1 MPVPVCPSDCC
12 SGCCKLPGCTD
23 ATCACDTCASGGE
36 VCVGCVCQLT
46 CSPGCTTGSCCNNG
60 SCSSIHYVCNGT
72 GGYTRVVGTCG
83 STTGLTLAQAQAT
96 CGGWGCSVYEC
107 IERPSGGTYGFGSK
121 ALCDDFYSTSGNC
134 QASKGW
140 VCCGGF
146 ICNSNVCDYTAG
158 NAGTYSTH
166 AACVDVS
173 STCEKTK
180 WVCSGASP
188 AAGQS
193 AYTCYPYPGVGN
205 SETTCKASCGTWKCL
220 TPSGATVGTCV
231 LTPGD
236 STGKISESLCKD
248 TTCCIKQCYS
258 CDSTTLTCKP
268 SLCTGVYPSCGTDQ
282 GQCQLES
289 NGCGTYSCNASNAC
303 QFQSGKGGTYTTK
316 AICQS
321 SLCEDTHWECSGS
334 SPAAGKVPYTCYE
347 YQFAASGSGQ
357 FTSETICKQQS
368 SGCGTYECSSNTC
381 VFRNGP
387 TIYPFA
393 TSSACTTSGCGSVK
407 YVCNGTKTSC
417 NPVYGEG
424 VGDTLAQ
431 CVAKCGT
438 YTCDAGTTPS
448 CSFKSLNGTGYTL
461 ETTCNDNCK
470 LIYCCKGTCAAGSH
484 PNCSKD
490 TSVGCSGRS
499 TYSTQV
505 LCETAETCCGE
516 THWECR
522 LKAGMTDPN
531 IPGNTECLEVDG
543 TYTPGTNYQNIDNC
557 KAGCGKSYSCAACT
571 CSLITGLNGYD
582 AFGICDAACP
592 DMLYRCSNGKCV
604 QDSCGGMTL
613 ETCKLT
619 CGKYQCSSSVPV
631 TSSTPCVFVSD
642 TTTGYLTNTDCE
654 NNTYCRTVG
663 RYVCTPVT
671 CPGST
676 KPNGTICLENFTE
689 CKITQPV
696 SLNFYSVGKYHNV
709 ATKNAKGRGFG
720 SNSFGQCLGT
730 ETGNSPIQSSTAD
743 GTTDILINGLLKN
756 IGSPAAGGYHTCSYS
771 YGKPY
776 QMYCW
781 GRDNYG
787 QCSTIPA
794 AIQGFT
800 TTFYYELSCGEYH
813 SVISFNGTP
822 YAWGAGTTIQTNGG
836 ATGVEY
842 GQSIVPSPGSYGS
855 IRHVSAGKYHTLATD
870 VGTLGTLNGKVLCW
884 GDNSKGQCN
893 VPTDGDIST
902 VAAGDEHSIAIKY
915 SGSSVIGWGDN
926 TYGQSILSAAGRT
939 ATRSATV
946 IAAGG
951 RHSLAIASGKVYGWG
966 DNRKGQCLGTDSL
979 GKPIV
984 TPAIA
989 DGSIP
994 VQIMGVTLINPFE
1007 IGAGDS
1013 HSYCQSV
1020 GGGAGSE
1027 RFWGDNTYGQC
1038 DPPTETIDCTTPIY
1052 YDNYSQCDASA
1063 CQDPIAMGNRW
1074 RCTANQC
1081 EFVPYCDGD
1090 GTYLTQDDCKKY
1102 CYGFNCKNNKC
1113 IQEAGASASVD
1124 SCNSSCI
1131 IKWKLNTDS
1140 SGCSTCVNIVGDQVI
1155 GVGTCCTKAADGS
1168 ISCTP
1173 TPSSNCPTLFDTSV
1187 ACQAAIIAQNLQPHA
1202 CKPISATSS
1211 ICVPLSEY
1219 PSGTC
1224 GTYCNKALCDIGCLT
1239 GGGSGYV
1246 CVPPT
1251 DSQGRPVSG
1260 KFVCEL
1266 QQCGGTATYSECM
1279 GDCSARV
1286 STGYNCVSTPSSSGS
1301 TFTSK
1306 CVSLQN
1312 PEDGIAQFSLLSR
1325 CKTFCLN
1332 NWGWTCKGNSCL
1344 KAWERPGQYGT
1355 QAECETFCV
1364 VPDQSPCGRV
1374 SALGQQR
1381 LLISSRGEQFDT
1393 YLDGSNPPEDPTVV
1407 PRNLFLTQNAQEMT
1421 SRIHDDGVFTSPDF
1435 IAGSCSEY
1443 PSLQL
1448 EGPYQKSY
1456 SAPCNSY
1463 TGLYNSNPYSTCTK
1477 YWNKKLTPNISEKS
1491 KFTTRS
1497 MHWLNGGYFYGESSL
1512 RKYIYNQDGT
1522 IHFNTSVKYDP
1533 IDSRLD
1539 SPMDYIPQIRHG
1551 NNKTFY
1557 SMLNDGRFTNG
1568 RIFKLNLAANSLGY
1582 NYSVFKLQTSYLISV
1597 IDYSM
1602 HLNTFTK
1609 NFSSV
1614 FTVRDEPL
1622 YSCGS
1627 ITCIDSDVQ
1636 ETASV
1641 DNITVMLS
1649 TGNITHFP
1657 LSNENVQKTR
1667 HNRASFIMTDNI
1679 YDTFYFD
1686 LITETKNLYSSVSFP
1701 DNPYGLLKCD
1711 ISDNSYNS
1719 YFINNSTQ
1727 TTYPIVTSSVSLT
1740 DGTVDYGNF
1749 KFKCAIYN
1757 DPITN
1762 TPYLVLKDNY
1772 YYTLYDKYNEE
1783 VIPRSSSEMP
1793 MNVLDR
1799 ILNYTKEKYPQVN
1812 IHTTLYACTF
1822 SNGLQNITLDKTK
1835 NILKPGT
1842 VYVSH
1847 EIIRDATDSREDQ
1860 YAMRI
1865 NLSNPIEGA
1874 KLYGSTSVGMY
1885 IDGKGVFM
1893 LMLKV
1898 SSSTSGYRNN
1908 TSDSTGS
1915 LISIDGNKY
1924 SFEDT
1929 NNSVILEKPLFAPNS
1944 SKFTTPDYT
1953 SIHTNTSSKI
1963 LPLRG
1968 SEYSDIENN
1977 NYPTLRYIRKAD
1989 GKFYIQILAGAF
2001 PYYHSIVHFPTLNEL
2016 ENCTPQDTSDN
2027 LCNKVVA
2034 DSLLSVCSKNTDW
2047 YNHVATT
2054 KWVCHIKHTQ
2064 FGDSPTEYSQTEEI
2078 KQKITGSG
2086 SKYVGKKPPTISGG
2100 GGFST
2105 SSQAM
2110 NFNGT
2115 EFNPPPKTEF
2125 PEDFQL

>member
-1 MPVPVCPSDCC
+1 MPTTVCPADCC
-12 SGCCKLPGCTD
+12 NGCCKKTTCTD
-23 ATCACDTCASGGE
+23 GNCACDQCASGGE
-36 VCVGCVCQLT
+36 VCVGCTCQLA

-60 SCSSIHYVCNGT
+60 SCASIHYTCNGS
-72 GGYTRVVGTCG
+72 GGYTRVSGACG
-83 STTGLTLAQAQAT
+83 STSGLSLSQAQAT
-96 CGGWGCSVYEC
+96 CGGWGCANFEC
-107 IERPSGGTYGFGSK
+107 IQKPSGGTYGFGSK

-134 QASKGW
+134 QAGKGW

-146 ICNSNVCDYTAG
+146 NCNSNVCDYTPG
-158 NAGTYSTH
+158 NAGTYPTH
-166 AACVDVS
+166 EACVDVS

-180 WVCSGASP
+180 WVCSNASP

-193 AYTCYPYPGVGN
+193 AYTCYPYPGVGD

-231 LTPGD
+231 LTYAD
-236 STGKISESLCKD
+236 STGKTSKSLCET
-248 TTCCIKQCYS
+248 TTCCTKQCYS
-258 CDSTTLTCKP
+258 CDSTTLTCQP
-268 SLCTGVYPSCGTDQ
+268 SLCTGAYPNCGTDQ

-303 QFQSGKGGTYTTK
+303 QFQNGKGGTYTTK
-316 AICQS
+316 ATCQS

-334 SPAAGKVPYTCYE
+334 SPAAGKTPYTCYE
-347 YQFAASGSGQ
+347 YSFAASGSSQ

-368 SGCGTYECSSNTC
+368 SGCGTYECSLNTC

-387 TIYPFA
+387 TVYPFA
-393 TSSACTTSGCGSVK
+393 TSSACTTSGCGTVK
-407 YVCNGTKTSC
+407 YVCNGSKTSC
-417 NPVYGEG
+417 DPVYGQG
-424 VGDTLAQ
+424 VGDTQAQ
-431 CVAKCGT
+431 CAAKCGT

-490 TSVGCSGRS
+490 TAVGCSGRS

-505 LCETAETCCGE
+505 LCETAELCCGE

-522 LKAGMTDPN
+522 LKAGVTDPN

-543 TYTPGTNYQNIDNC
+543 IYTPGTNYQNIGNC
-557 KAGCGKSYSCAACT
+557 KAACGKSYSCSACT

-619 CGKYQCSSSVPV
+619 CGKYQCRSSVPV

-676 KPNGTICLENFTE
+676 KPNGTICLEDFTE
-689 CKITQPV
+689 C
-696 SLNFYSVGKYHNV
+696 L
-709 ATKNAKGRGFG
+709 
-720 SNSFGQCLGT
+720 
-730 ETGNSPIQSSTAD
+730 
-743 GTTDILINGLLKN
+743 
-756 IGSPAAGGYHTCSYS
+756 
-771 YGKPY
+771 
-776 QMYCW
+776 
-781 GRDNYG
+781 
-787 QCSTIPA
+787 
-794 AIQGFT
+794 
-800 TTFYYELSCGEYH
+800 
-813 SVISFNGTP
+813 TP
-822 YAWGAGTTIQTNGG
+822 
-836 ATGVEY
+836 
-842 GQSIVPSPGSYGS
+842 P
-855 IRHVSAGKYHTLATD
+855 
-870 VGTLGTLNGKVLCW
+870 
-884 GDNSKGQCN
+884 
-893 VPTDGDIST
+893 
-902 VAAGDEHSIAIKY
+902 
-915 SGSSVIGWGDN
+915 
-926 TYGQSILSAAGRT
+926 
-939 ATRSATV
+939 
-946 IAAGG
+946 
-951 RHSLAIASGKVYGWG
+951 
-966 DNRKGQCLGTDSL
+966 
-979 GKPIV
+979 
-984 TPAIA
+984 
-989 DGSIP
+989 
-994 VQIMGVTLINPFE
+994 
-1007 IGAGDS
+1007 
-1013 HSYCQSV
+1013 
-1020 GGGAGSE
+1020 
-1027 RFWGDNTYGQC
+1027 
-1038 DPPTETIDCTTPIY
+1038 CTTNY
-1052 YDNYSQCDASA
+1052 YDTYAQCDASA
-1063 CQDPIAMGNRW
+1063 CQDPIAQGNRW
-1074 RCTANQC
+1074 KCTANQC

-1090 GTYLTQDDCKKY
+1090 GTYLTQDDCRRY
-1102 CYGFNCKNNKC
+1102 CYGFNCKNSKC
-1113 IQEAGASASVD
+1113 IQEAGASASVN

-1131 IKWKLNTDS
+1131 IKWKLNTDA

-1173 TPSSNCPTLFDTSV
+1173 TPSINCPTLFDTSV

-1202 CKPISATSS
+1202 CKPISATST

-1224 GTYCNKALCDIGCLT
+1224 GTYCNKALCDIGCLG

-1260 KFVCEL
+1260 KFVCQL
-1266 QQCGGTATYSECM
+1266 KQCGGTATYPECM

-1374 SALGQQR
+1374 SELGQQR

-1407 PRNLFLTQNAQEMT
+1407 PRNLFLTQNAQAVT

-1448 EGPYQKSY
+1448 ERPYQKSY

-1477 YWNKKLTPNISEKS
+1477 YWNKQLTPNISEKS

-1627 ITCIDSDVQ
+1627 ITCIDSDVA

-1749 KFKCAIYN
+1749 KFKCEIFN

-1772 YYTLYDKYNEE
+1772 YYTLYNKYNEE
-1783 VIPRSSSEMP
+1783 VIPYSSSEMA
-1793 MNVLDR
+1793 MNILDR
-1799 ILNYTKEKYPQVN
+1799 ILNYTKETYPQVN

-1847 EIIRDATDSREDQ
+1847 EIIKDATDSREDQ

-1874 KLYGSTSVGMY
+1874 KLYGSTSVGMS
-1885 IDGKGVFM
+1885 INDKQVFM

-1977 NYPTLRYIRKAD
+1977 NYPTLRYVRKAD

-2016 ENCTPQDTSDN
+2016 ENCTPQDRSDN

-2054 KWVCHIKHTQ
+2054 KWVCHIKHTE

-2086 SKYVGKKPPTISGG
+2086 SKYVGKKPQPPTFSGG
-2100 GGFST
+2100 GVLAN
-2105 SSQAM
+2105 QAM